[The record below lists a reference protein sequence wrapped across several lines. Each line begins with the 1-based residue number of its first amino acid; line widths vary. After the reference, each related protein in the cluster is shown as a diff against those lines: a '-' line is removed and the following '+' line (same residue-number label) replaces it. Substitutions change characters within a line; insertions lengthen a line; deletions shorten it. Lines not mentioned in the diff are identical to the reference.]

1 MPGTEEEQG
10 WHRDATHPQCTKIPQ
25 TAPEH
30 IKKAK
35 LQRPEDLRHVIYSVY
50 LIPNIPA
57 IPGKSLKKEVYRNLP
72 GGWEK
77 KSKLLAFLIKQPDSP
92 SNFQ

>member
-1 MPGTEEEQG
+1 M
-10 WHRDATHPQCTKIPQ
+10 
-25 TAPEH
+25 
-30 IKKAK
+30 KKATEK
-35 LQRPEDLRHVIYSVY
+35 AKHQRPEELTHIIYWVY

-57 IPGKSLKKEVYRNLP
+57 TPETSPRKEDYRNLP

-92 SNFQ
+92 SSFQ